1 MILKPLFQGRREVA
15 ASALLVLGLLLLGDV
30 PLAGAEESGVSLR
43 KVTGDASGAGLQAQR
58 PVWSS
63 GRSPQLAFELTD
75 RAHSTHLKVASF
87 WDDELKVAAVPG
99 SNSGRLGSLG
109 AGERRAD
116 MGVSW
121 WPGRR
126 DFVFARSL
134 DGVRLMY
141 WDGTV
146 RAVPDLPEGAV
157 LEASL
162 AGAVSG
168 LDVVFNEGRETV
180 IHRVSIERG
189 VLGTSRPLLRSTA
202 VLHSVVS
209 SVDGASVTALQT
221 SRDATELLKIDAA
234 SGEVSSKRSYPGL
247 ELLSIASAG
256 PAGRFLAYARRVG
269 SAAQSGGSSYVLLA
283 LGHGSAEAVVLAEA
297 VYLPP
302 GLAPR
307 PANSASGEIVY
318 FVEANPA
325 LGNPIVRLDRTT
337 GGRSVL
343 PLSTRGHQEIAVG
356 DFSDASGQVVPWLA
370 VVAVGDQTGD
380 DVTNHLY
387 IGPLSSWPNW

>member
-1 MILKPLFQGRREVA
+1 MT
-15 ASALLVLGLLLLGDV
+15 LGLLLLSRRELGAIAALVLSGSLFGGV
-30 PLAGAEESGVSLR
+30 PPAGAAEPAVSLR
-43 KVTGDASGAGLQAQR
+43 KVTDDVSGAGLQAQR
-58 PVWSS
+58 PVWGS
-63 GRSPQLAFELTD
+63 GRSPQLAFQLTD

-87 WDDELKVAAVPG
+87 WANELNVTSVSG
-99 SNSGRLGSLG
+99 SNSGRLGGLG

-116 MGVSW
+116 MAVSW

-141 WDGTV
+141 YDGTV
-146 RAVPDLPEGAV
+146 RAVPDLPDGPV

-162 AGAVSG
+162 AGASSG
-168 LDVVFNEGRETV
+168 LDVVLNEGRETV
-180 IHRVSIERG
+180 IHRVSIEAG
-189 VLGTSRPLLRSTA
+189 MLGESRPLLRSSA

-209 SVDGASVTALQT
+209 SVDGESVTALQT
-221 SRDATELLKIDAA
+221 SRDATELLQIDVA
-234 SGEVSSKRSYPGL
+234 SGEVKSKRSYPGL
-247 ELLSIASAG
+247 ELLSVASAG
-256 PAGRFLAYARRVG
+256 ASGRFFAYARRVG
-269 SAAQSGGSSYVLLA
+269 TAPQSEGTNYVLLA
-283 LGHGSAEAVVLAEA
+283 LDHGSPEAVVLADA

-307 PANSASGEIVY
+307 PASSGSGQRVY

-325 LGNPIVRLDRTT
+325 LGNPIVRLDRSS
-337 GGRSVL
+337 GGRTVL
-343 PLSTRGHQEIAVG
+343 PLSTRGHQEVAVG
-356 DFSDASGQVVPWLA
+356 EFSDASGQVVPWVA

-387 IGPLSSWPNW
+387 IGPLGSWPNW

>member
-1 MILKPLFQGRREVA
+1 MVLNPLLQGRRGMVTG
-15 ASALLVLGLLLLGDV
+15 ALLVLGVLSLGGV
-30 PLAGAEESGVSLR
+30 PLAGAGEPSVSLR
-43 KVTGDASGAGLQAQR
+43 KVTDDVRGAGLQAQR
-58 PVWSS
+58 PIWAS
-63 GRSPQLAFELTD
+63 GRNPQLAFELTD

-87 WDDELKVAAVPG
+87 WEDELKVAAVPG
-99 SNSGRLGSLG
+99 SNSGRLGSFG
-109 AGERRAD
+109 AGEQRAD
-116 MGVSW
+116 MAVSW

-141 WDGTV
+141 YDGTV
-146 RAVPDLPEGAV
+146 RAVPDLPEGPV

-162 AGAVSG
+162 AGAASG

-180 IHRVSIERG
+180 IHRVSIEG
-189 VLGTSRPLLRSTA
+189 GMLGESRPLLRSSA

-209 SVDGASVTALQT
+209 SADGASVTALQT
-221 SRDATELLKIDAA
+221 SRDATELLQIDVA
-234 SGEVSSKRSYPGL
+234 SGEVRSKRSYSGL
-247 ELLSIASAG
+247 ELLSLASAG
-256 PAGRFLAYARRVG
+256 QPGRFLAYARRVG
-269 SAAQSGGSSYVLLA
+269 SGPQSEGSSYVLLA
-283 LGHGSAEAVVLAEA
+283 LAHGSPEAVVLAGA
-297 VYLPP
+297 VYLAP

-307 PANSASGEIVY
+307 PASSGAGQSVY

-343 PLSTRGHQEIAVG
+343 PLLTRGHQEVAVG
-356 DFSDASGQVVPWLA
+356 EFSDASGQVVPWVA

-387 IGPLSSWPNW
+387 IGPLGSWPNW